1 MVEAQECRVYLDHL
15 RAEHLRIQRMLRQ
28 IREALQ
34 AQETTPGESQFSV
47 IAENLRNLRT
57 ELANHFREEE
67 GGGCMEEAVA
77 FNPHLSA
84 EVRLVEAQH
93 PLLLAAVDTL
103 IMRVAQ
109 PSVMQQIEPLRQELD
124 DLAMLLTRHE
134 EAETGVLERGFGVY
148 LEDEPLRPD

>member
-28 IREALQ
+28 IREALL
-34 AQETTPGESQFSV
+34 AQETNPGESQFSV
-47 IAENLRNLRT
+47 IAEHLRNMRT

-67 GGGCMEEAVA
+67 GGGCLEEAVA

-93 PLLLAAVDTL
+93 PLLLAAVDKL
-103 IMRVAQ
+103 LLQAAQPNIMPQVAQ
-109 PSVMQQIEPLRQELD
+109 LRQDLD
-124 DLAMLLTRHE
+124 DLAMLLTCHE
-134 EAETGVLERGFGVY
+134 EAETRVLERGFGVY
-148 LEDEPLRPD
+148 LEDEPVRPD

>member
-1 MVEAQECRVYLDHL
+1 
-15 RAEHLRIQRMLRQ
+15 
-28 IREALQ
+28 
-34 AQETTPGESQFSV
+34 
-47 IAENLRNLRT
+47 
-57 ELANHFREEE
+57 
-67 GGGCMEEAVA
+67 
-77 FNPHLSA
+77 
-84 EVRLVEAQH
+84 
-93 PLLLAAVDTL
+93 LAAVDTL